1 MEKRLYHIC
10 LWGSE
15 NSRDC
20 NIMLTEEEANILCC
34 LEDELHPLD
43 GYVPHIYV
51 VDVEKSEEE
60 ARNLEEKKAAEAK
73 AKLEHAM
80 GLDQPTETA
89 MQAAFKKAKSKKTT
103 E

>member
-1 MEKRLYHIC
+1 MSCI
-10 LWGSE
+10 LW
-15 NSRDC
+15 R
-20 NIMLTEEEANILCC
+20 
-34 LEDELHPLD
+34 

-60 ARNLEEKKAAEAK
+60 ARKLEEKKAAERK

-89 MQAAFKKAKSKKTT
+89 MAAAFRKAKKGWEITLSFLYISMYLHYLPQNLDF
-103 E
+103 